1 MDYKQIIDKLVREL
15 SYRVGIP
22 NIENKEHQSIMSE
35 ILSEWGEYDVKEKLF
50 EFLTEKDEKKP
61 EDEKYYNT
69 GGKGYIKMADKAKY
83 DSQGKDFDGETFT
96 KEGPGVYKSIEKG
109 GEDNQDTDNKD
120 AVEKTIGAK
129 SDYAKKEAERQARV
143 ADKEEKQNGTST
155 NIKPLSTEEL
165 VSKQQETA
173 RLRDAGEAGAGG
185 EAASQGESRYC
196 NAVDTLDYND
206 YGAENREQ
214 ISKVVQELKAKKKLS
229 APEERLLNDLNFEK
243 PYNDDAY
250 DYLATRE
257 VYAEQEFQRM
267 KDMPKPNVLS
277 SSSGFGGSENGY
289 KDWMRAAFDGALATQ
304 ELLGE
309 SRMDTSKPFN
319 TIQSTSEIDD
329 GVQAD
334 LEERVN
340 DENSSKEDRDYYAKE
355 LKSFKK
361 FRKYHDTYVVGQD
374 ENGRKFIVSVSNK
387 KSSQLDDP
395 QNNTTPNARFQ
406 VMKREFGEDVAKK
419 VTLSI
424 NDGIRMVTTVAK
436 ESLKSSVK
444 VTVDDN
450 FVNVAVLAGKKLLK
464 GGSGEVGIEK
474 RGLKRKKS
482 KKTGKPSP
490 GHEFGCY
497 LDDKKI
503 SEEQWNNMSD
513 KEKITTTQQF
523 MSDDD
528 WHTTNDTS
536 VPYSPYT
543 KLFIKVGEVSTGGHN
558 ELKKIRKE
566 LEARGQSS
574 SIEASSVAQAG
585 SIKQKEQSTVKIAHQ
600 NVVNQV
606 GESDKKLGF
615 PKDGKNGP
623 HTQAYVGT
631 VMAALHFDSYIDMP
645 DDDNDKMVIQMG
657 VVGAKPSNIRN
668 CLAKQSGYKM
678 PPCDRETCSIDAET
692 GSIVI
697 KSKSEDGNETQIA
710 EDTWRTAGTSQK
722 VASAFGDD
730 MKKCVKSKVKS
741 QRTNPK
747 GK

>member
-155 NIKPLSTEEL
+155 NIKPLSTKEL
-165 VSKQQETA
+165 VSKQQETE

-361 FRKYHDTYVVGQD
+361 FRK
-374 ENGRKFIVSVSNK
+374 
-387 KSSQLDDP
+387 
-395 QNNTTPNARFQ
+395 
-406 VMKREFGEDVAKK
+406 
-419 VTLSI
+419 
-424 NDGIRMVTTVAK
+424 
-436 ESLKSSVK
+436 
-444 VTVDDN
+444 
-450 FVNVAVLAGKKLLK
+450 
-464 GGSGEVGIEK
+464 
-474 RGLKRKKS
+474 
-482 KKTGKPSP
+482 
-490 GHEFGCY
+490 
-497 LDDKKI
+497 
-503 SEEQWNNMSD
+503 
-513 KEKITTTQQF
+513 
-523 MSDDD
+523 
-528 WHTTNDTS
+528 
-536 VPYSPYT
+536 
-543 KLFIKVGEVSTGGHN
+543 
-558 ELKKIRKE
+558 
-566 LEARGQSS
+566 
-574 SIEASSVAQAG
+574 
-585 SIKQKEQSTVKIAHQ
+585 
-600 NVVNQV
+600 
-606 GESDKKLGF
+606 
-615 PKDGKNGP
+615 
-623 HTQAYVGT
+623 
-631 VMAALHFDSYIDMP
+631 
-645 DDDNDKMVIQMG
+645 
-657 VVGAKPSNIRN
+657 
-668 CLAKQSGYKM
+668 
-678 PPCDRETCSIDAET
+678 
-692 GSIVI
+692 
-697 KSKSEDGNETQIA
+697 
-710 EDTWRTAGTSQK
+710 
-722 VASAFGDD
+722 
-730 MKKCVKSKVKS
+730 
-741 QRTNPK
+741 
-747 GK
+747 